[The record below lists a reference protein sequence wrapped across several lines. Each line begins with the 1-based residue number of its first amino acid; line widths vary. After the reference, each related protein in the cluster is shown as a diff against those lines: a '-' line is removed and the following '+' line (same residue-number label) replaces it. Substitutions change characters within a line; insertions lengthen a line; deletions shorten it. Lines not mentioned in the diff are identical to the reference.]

1 MLVLILMGQWAAM
14 VLLVAAK
21 SIARFEELKERR
33 FAEYYLVGT
42 LASLLV
48 AILVGLVLTVVLQ
61 PHAVS
66 AGGRVPAFAVS
77 TLVSIDGRKGLP
89 GHRRPVGGLSGLYI
103 SQFAFGGPA
112 ARLGF
117 AMLAVCWL
125 YTGLRAFLAIRR
137 RGVSEHRRWMVR
149 NYSLSFAAVTLRVYI
164 PLSVIAG
171 IEFSTAY
178 AVIAWL
184 HWVPNLI
191 VAEWRFNHVPSM
203 LPRGTAPV
211 G

>member
-1 MLVLILMGQWAAM
+1 
-14 VLLVAAK
+14 
-21 SIARFEELKERR
+21 
-33 FAEYYLVGT
+33 
-42 LASLLV
+42 
-48 AILVGLVLTVVLQ
+48 
-61 PHAVS
+61 
-66 AGGRVPAFAVS
+66 
-77 TLVSIDGRKGLP
+77 
-89 GHRRPVGGLSGLYI
+89 
-103 SQFAFGGPA
+103 
-112 ARLGF
+112 
-117 AMLAVCWL
+117 MLAVCWL

-184 HWVPNLI
+184 RWVPNLI